1 MVQTIKIFNPK
12 DRPFGWLSNN
22 YRHLMFIDNS
32 RYLTVTN
39 YIYSNMLSTPQY
51 RTILKNSPVNKVY
64 ETYVQL
70 AYDEEVNITRQ
81 AVDEALDAKFN
92 DSEVLAKILLS
103 TGNSEII
110 YNSSNKVLGVNSQ
123 GEGLNLYGNALKQ
136 IRQRLRST
144 VVRQEQEKT
153 DKEYEDALY
162 ETYVAYKELVKAI
175 KNGNTLEEYLNMTPK
190 EVIDAMG
197 FSEALEE
204 NKRLTEEA
212 ITATKLPG
220 EIGDMAKLRLTE
232 LMKVRSELEAQKSNN
247 DTSSYR
253 NRVMSRAPSKEFVIN
268 QLHGRKNIPK
278 VPGRSVRFQ
287 QLREEETDMDRYLDS
302 LKSGKG
308 ITRTTKEN
316 LGEKVDWDKRAKEED
331 LAKLSEYYQQREDE
345 GSSRKTYKR
354 PRMRPTTAPPSEF
367 IVDPN
372 NSKSLIEKEVYEI
385 VNSPKSLVY
394 IVRKQ
399 YLADLQKHQETR
411 REEAIA
417 MAYAKFE
424 LAKNFP
430 DIKPENYK
438 KAIDQQ
444 FQKVGYDTKLSI
456 GSAIFVLY
464 KDDKLPKKLTKAI
477 NSIIRDIVIPS
488 EQDVMMAEQYTIE
501 HSGKEEDAKNVDIYK
516 KPEGQTVVIFAYP
529 NDNMKPEYN
538 ALSPLN
544 DHMFKVN
551 EKLFPTVSHYVIFKL
566 FQNVLNNTTESYSKI
581 LGINA
586 VVGGMN
592 KDNFVSTETATSRLN
607 DTTTIVKMDKL
618 KKYMY
623 VGMNNKFLDRIL
635 QDLLLLTEDAE
646 LVYTDQSDVFLG
658 VGPQG
663 IHGDNEVGKYLM
675 VLRERYREERKDER
689 VEELSTN
696 DITQIIE
703 KDEFF
708 RSWVDMRVSDMC
720 KVIITMK
727 TYLFRKDGKKDIEL
741 TSDFVDSV
749 LDDIYQ
755 PCSNIFSMTDKVTAE
770 VPYYFKVLVL
780 SKPGFSK
787 VSEDIVEILW
797 KRIAVMIYFMIEF
810 SKDKGIQNI
819 RAIIA
824 KLEML
829 VSKGNK
835 CVRILDNELDNCIAS
850 ALINIISGLA
860 EFNSKYSSS
869 NIINKIDVE
878 TAASIIVNRDIANEI
893 EDMVPNLVVEEEDE
907 MKLMDDPQIFE
918 TIDEDEED
926 DQEVFG
932 FGDDDFAQ
940 LSDDEGSPG
949 EKLLSLKELRG
960 TTAPKPVPTKFKV
973 NKIVIGTMDTT
984 KQLNNIQDLFS
995 AMDGI
1000 KHVED
1005 IENVMLSAIETIK
1018 NLRMSAVLKNNRIN
1032 FFATQR

>member
-22 YRHLMFIDNS
+22 YRHLMFIDKN

-70 AYDEEVNITRQ
+70 THEEEVNITRQ
-81 AVDEALDAKFN
+81 AVDEALDVKFN
-92 DSEVLAKILLS
+92 DSEVLMKILLS

-144 VVRQEQEKT
+144 VVRKEQEKT
-153 DKEYEDALY
+153 DKEYNDDLY

-175 KNGNTLEEYLNMTPK
+175 KNGNTLEQYLNMTAK
-190 EVIDAMG
+190 QVIDAMG
-197 FSEALEE
+197 
-204 NKRLTEEA
+204 
-212 ITATKLPG
+212 
-220 EIGDMAKLRLTE
+220 
-232 LMKVRSELEAQKSNN
+232 RS
-247 DTSSYR
+247 T
-253 NRVMSRAPSKEFVIN
+253 VMDRAPSKEFVIG
-268 QLHGRKNIPK
+268 QLHKRENIRK
-278 VPGRSVRFQ
+278 VPGRNVRFQ
-287 QLREEETDMDRYLDS
+287 QLREEQTDMDRYLES
-302 LKSGKG
+302 LNTGKRVNL
-308 ITRTTKEN
+308 TNREN
-316 LGEKVDWDKRAKEED
+316 LGQKVDWDKRAKEED

-345 GSSRKTYKR
+345 GSSRKTFKR
-354 PRMRPTTAPPSEF
+354 PRMRPTTAPPPEF

-372 NSKSLIEKEVYEI
+372 NSNSLIEKEIYEI

-394 IVRKQ
+394 IVRKK
-399 YLADLQKHQETR
+399 YLADLQKHQESR

-417 MAYAKFE
+417 IAYAEFE

-430 DIKPENYK
+430 EIKSENYM
-438 KAIDQQ
+438 KAINQQ
-444 FQKVGYDTKLSI
+444 FEKVGYDTKLRIGNSI
-456 GSAIFVLY
+456 LILY
-464 KDDKLPKKLTKAI
+464 KDDKLPKKLTKVI
-477 NSIIRDIVIPS
+477 DSIIREIVIPS
-488 EQDVMMAEQYTIE
+488 EQDIMTAEQYTIE
-501 HSGKEEDAKNVDIYK
+501 HRDNDEDDKNFNIYK
-516 KPEGQTVVIFAYP
+516 KPEGNIVVIFAYP

-538 ALSPLN
+538 VLSPLN
-544 DHMFKVN
+544 EYMIKVN
-551 EKLFPTVSHYVIFKL
+551 ERLFPTVSHYVIFKL

-592 KDNFVSTETATSRLN
+592 KDNFVSPETATARLY
-607 DTTTIVKMDKL
+607 DTTTIIKMDKL

-623 VGMNNKFLDRIL
+623 VGLNNKFLDRLL
-635 QDLLLLTEDAE
+635 QDLLLLTEDDE
-646 LVYTDQSDVFLG
+646 LVYTDQNDVFLG

-663 IHGDNEVGKYLM
+663 INGDNEVGKYLM
-675 VLRERYREERKDER
+675 VLRERFREERKDER
-689 VEELSTN
+689 IEELSTD

-703 KDEFF
+703 KDQFF
-708 RSWVDMRVSDMC
+708 RAWVDMRISDMC
-720 KVIITMK
+720 KVIVTMK

-749 LDDIYQ
+749 MDDIYQ

-770 VPYYFKVLVL
+770 VPYYFKELVL
-780 SKPGFSK
+780 NKPGFSK

-797 KRIAVMIYFMIEF
+797 KRIAVMIYFMLEF
-810 SKDKGIQNI
+810 SKEKGIQNI
-819 RAIIA
+819 RAIIS
-824 KLEML
+824 KVEML

-850 ALINIISGLA
+850 ALVNIISGLV
-860 EFNSKYSSS
+860 EFNNKYGSN

-893 EDMVPNLVVEEEDE
+893 EDMVPNLVIEEEDE

-918 TIDEDEED
+918 TIDEADEDLE
-926 DQEVFG
+926 QEVFG
-932 FGDDDFAQ
+932 YDDDDFGQ
-940 LSDDEGSPG
+940 LSDDESP
-949 EKLLSLKELRG
+949 
-960 TTAPKPVPTKFKV
+960 TPKPVPNKFKV
-973 NKIVIGTMDTT
+973 NKIIIGTMDTT
-984 KQLNNIQDLFS
+984 KQRNNIQDLFT
-995 AMDGI
+995 AMDDI

-1005 IENVMLSAIETIK
+1005 IQNIMLSAIETIK

>member
-22 YRHLMFIDNS
+22 YRHLMFIDNN

-64 ETYVQL
+64 ETYVQF

-81 AVDEALDAKFN
+81 AIDEALDAKFN
-92 DSEVLAKILLS
+92 NSEVLAKILLS

-162 ETYVAYKELVKAI
+162 ETYVAYKELVKVI

-190 EVIDAMG
+190 EVIDTMG
-197 FSEALEE
+197 
-204 NKRLTEEA
+204 
-212 ITATKLPG
+212 
-220 EIGDMAKLRLTE
+220 
-232 LMKVRSELEAQKSNN
+232 RSEIM
-247 DTSSYR
+247 D
-253 NRVMSRAPSKEFVIN
+253 RAPSKEFVIN

-278 VPGRSVRFQ
+278 VPGRNVRFQ
-287 QLREEETDMDRYLDS
+287 QPREEKTDMDRYLDS
-302 LKSGKG
+302 LRSGKG
-308 ITRTTKEN
+308 FTRTTKEN
-316 LGEKVDWDKRAKEED
+316 LGEKIDWDKRAKEED

-354 PRMRPTTAPPSEF
+354 PRMLPTAAPPPEF

-372 NSKSLIEKEVYEI
+372 NSKSLIEKEIYEI

-399 YLADLQKHQETR
+399 YLADLQKHQVNR
-411 REEAIA
+411 RKEAIA
-417 MAYAKFE
+417 MAYAEFE

-438 KAIDQQ
+438 KAISQQ
-444 FQKVGYDTKLSI
+444 FEKVGYDTKLNI
-456 GSAIFVLY
+456 GNAILVLY

-477 NSIIRDIVIPS
+477 DSIIRDIVIPS

-586 VVGGMN
+586 VVGSMN
-592 KDNFVSTETATSRLN
+592 KDNFVSPETATARLN

-623 VGMNNKFLDRIL
+623 IGMNNKFLDRLL

-675 VLRERYREERKDER
+675 VLRERFREERKDER

-708 RSWVDMRVSDMC
+708 RAWVDMRLTDMC
-720 KVIITMK
+720 KVVITMK

-780 SKPGFSK
+780 GKPGFSK
-787 VSEDIVEILW
+787 VSEDIVETLW

-810 SKDKGIQNI
+810 SKDRGIQNI

-835 CVRILDNELDNCIAS
+835 CVKILDNELDNCIAS

-893 EDMVPNLVVEEEDE
+893 DDMVPNLVVEEEDE

-918 TIDEDEED
+918 TIDEDDEV

-932 FGDDDFAQ
+932 YGDDDDDFAQ
-940 LSDDEGSPG
+940 LSDDEGTTG
-949 EKLLSLKELRG
+949 EKLLSLKELRR
-960 TTAPKPVPTKFKV
+960 TTAPKSAPTRFKV

-1018 NLRMSAVLKNNRIN
+1018 NLRMSAVIKNNRIN

>member
-22 YRHLMFIDNS
+22 YRHLMFIDNN

-70 AYDEEVNITRQ
+70 SYDEEVNITRQ
-81 AVDEALDAKFN
+81 AIDEALDAKFN

-144 VVRQEQEKT
+144 VARQEQEKT

-197 FSEALEE
+197 
-204 NKRLTEEA
+204 
-212 ITATKLPG
+212 
-220 EIGDMAKLRLTE
+220 
-232 LMKVRSELEAQKSNN
+232 RSE
-247 DTSSYR
+247 
-253 NRVMSRAPSKEFVIN
+253 VMSKAPSKEFVIN
-268 QLHGRKNIPK
+268 QLHGRKNIAK
-278 VPGRSVRFQ
+278 VPGRRVRFQ
-287 QLREEETDMDRYLDS
+287 QQREEETDMDRYLDS

-308 ITRTTKEN
+308 ITRTTREN

-345 GSSRKTYKR
+345 GSSRKSYKR
-354 PRMRPTTAPPSEF
+354 PRMRSTPAPPPEF
-367 IVDPN
+367 VVDPN

-417 MAYAKFE
+417 MAYAEFE

-438 KAIDQQ
+438 KAINQQ
-444 FQKVGYDTKLSI
+444 FEKVGYDTKLNI
-456 GSAIFVLY
+456 GSAILVLY

-477 NSIIRDIVIPS
+477 DSILREIVIPS

-501 HSGKEEDAKNVDIYK
+501 HRASEDAKNVDIYK

-529 NDNMKPEYN
+529 NENMKPEYN

-551 EKLFPTVSHYVIFKL
+551 ERLFPTVSHYVIFKL
-566 FQNVLNNTTESYSKI
+566 FHNVLNNTTESYSKI

-592 KDNFVSTETATSRLN
+592 KDNFVSPETATARLN

-623 VGMNNKFLDRIL
+623 VGMNNKFLDRLL

-675 VLRERYREERKDER
+675 VLRERFREERKDER
-689 VEELSTN
+689 IEELGTD

-708 RSWVDMRVSDMC
+708 RAWVDMRVSDMC

-755 PCSNIFSMTDKVTAE
+755 PCSNIFSMTDKITAE

-787 VSEDIVEILW
+787 VSDEIVEILW

-860 EFNSKYSSS
+860 EFNTKYSS
-869 NIINKIDVE
+869 NNVINKIDVE
-878 TAASIIVNRDIANEI
+878 TAASIIVNRDIASEI

-918 TIDEDEED
+918 TIDEDDEA
-926 DQEVFG
+926 DQEIFG
-932 FGDDDFAQ
+932 YGDDDDFGQ

-949 EKLLSLKELRG
+949 EKLLSLRELRG
-960 TTAPKPVPTKFKV
+960 TTGPKSKTTKVKV
-973 NKIVIGTMDTT
+973 NKIIIGTMDTT
-984 KQLNNIQDLFS
+984 KQLNKLQDLFA

-1005 IENVMLSAIETIK
+1005 IENIMLSAIETIK

>member
-22 YRHLMFIDNS
+22 YRHLMFIDKN

-190 EVIDAMG
+190 EVINAMG
-197 FSEALEE
+197 
-204 NKRLTEEA
+204 
-212 ITATKLPG
+212 
-220 EIGDMAKLRLTE
+220 
-232 LMKVRSELEAQKSNN
+232 RSE
-247 DTSSYR
+247 
-253 NRVMSRAPSKEFVIN
+253 VMSRAPSKEFVIN

-287 QLREEETDMDRYLDS
+287 QPREEKTDMDRYLDS
-302 LKSGKG
+302 LTSGKRVNL
-308 ITRTTKEN
+308 TNREN
-316 LGEKVDWDKRAKEED
+316 LGQKVDWDKRAKEED

-345 GSSRKTYKR
+345 GSSRKSYKR
-354 PRMRPTTAPPSEF
+354 PRMRPPTAAPPEF

-399 YLADLQKHQETR
+399 YLVDLQKHQLNR

-417 MAYAKFE
+417 MAYAEFE

-438 KAIDQQ
+438 KAINQQ
-444 FQKVGYDTKLSI
+444 FEKVGYDTKLNI
-456 GSAIFVLY
+456 GNAILVLY

-477 NSIIRDIVIPS
+477 DSIIRDIAIPS
-488 EQDVMMAEQYTIE
+488 EQDVIMAEQYTIE
-501 HSGKEEDAKNVDIYK
+501 HRGDEDAKNVDIYK
-516 KPEGQTVVIFAYP
+516 KSEGQTVVIFAYP

-586 VVGGMN
+586 IVGGMN
-592 KDNFVSTETATSRLN
+592 KDNFVSPETATARLN

-623 VGMNNKFLDRIL
+623 IGMNNKFLDRLL
-635 QDLLLLTEDAE
+635 QDLLILTEDAE

-675 VLRERYREERKDER
+675 VLRERFREERKDER

-708 RSWVDMRVSDMC
+708 RAWVDMRVTDMC
-720 KVIITMK
+720 KVVTTMK

-741 TSDFVDSV
+741 TGDFVDSV
-749 LDDIYQ
+749 MDDIYQ
-755 PCSNIFSMTDKVTAE
+755 PCANIFSMTDKVTAE

-787 VSEDIVEILW
+787 VSEEIVEILW

-810 SKDKGIQNI
+810 SKDRGIQNI

-835 CVRILDNELDNCIAS
+835 CVKILDNELDNCIAS

-878 TAASIIVNRDIANEI
+878 TAASIIVNRDISNEI
-893 EDMVPNLVVEEEDE
+893 EDMVPNFVIEEEDE

-918 TIDEDEED
+918 TIDEADED
-926 DQEVFG
+926 LDQEVFG
-932 FGDDDFAQ
+932 YEDDDFAQ
-940 LSDDEGSPG
+940 LSDDEAP
-949 EKLLSLKELRG
+949 
-960 TTAPKPVPTKFKV
+960 APKPGPTKIKV

-984 KQLNNIQDLFS
+984 KQLNNIQELFS

-1018 NLRMSAVLKNNRIN
+1018 NMRMSVVLKNNRIN

>member
-22 YRHLMFIDNS
+22 YRHLMFIDKN
-32 RYLTVTN
+32 RYLTATN

-70 AYDEEVNITRQ
+70 AYDEEINITRQ

-110 YNSSNKVLGVNSQ
+110 YNSSNKVLGINSQ
-123 GEGLNLYGNALKQ
+123 GEGINLYGNALKQ

-197 FSEALEE
+197 
-204 NKRLTEEA
+204 
-212 ITATKLPG
+212 
-220 EIGDMAKLRLTE
+220 
-232 LMKVRSELEAQKSNN
+232 RSE
-247 DTSSYR
+247 
-253 NRVMSRAPSKEFVIN
+253 VMSRAPSKEFVIN
-268 QLHGRKNIPK
+268 QLHGRNHIAK
-278 VPGRSVRFQ
+278 VPGRNVRFQ
-287 QLREEETDMDRYLDS
+287 QPREEKTEMDRYLDS
-302 LKSGKG
+302 LTSGKRVNL
-308 ITRTTKEN
+308 TNREN
-316 LGEKVDWDKRAKEED
+316 LGQKVDWDKRAKEED
-331 LAKLSEYYQQREDE
+331 LAKLSEYYQQQEDE
-345 GSSRKTYKR
+345 GSSRKSYKR
-354 PRMRPTTAPPSEF
+354 PRMRPTAAPPPEF
-367 IVDPN
+367 IVDPK

-394 IVRKQ
+394 IVRKR
-399 YLADLQKHQETR
+399 YLVDLQKHQVNR

-417 MAYAKFE
+417 MAYAEFE

-438 KAIDQQ
+438 KAVDQQ

-456 GSAIFVLY
+456 GSAILVLY

-477 NSIIRDIVIPS
+477 DSIVREIIIPS
-488 EQDVMMAEQYTIE
+488 EQDVMMAEQYIIE
-501 HSGKEEDAKNVDIYK
+501 HSGDEDAKNIDIYK

-551 EKLFPTVSHYVIFKL
+551 ERLFPTVSHYVIFKL
-566 FQNVLNNTTESYSKI
+566 FQNILNNTTESYSKI

-592 KDNFVSTETATSRLN
+592 KDNFVSPETATARLN

-623 VGMNNKFLDRIL
+623 VGMNNKFLDRLL

-646 LVYTDQSDVFLG
+646 LVYTDQNDVFLG

-663 IHGDNEVGKYLM
+663 IQGDNEVGKYLM
-675 VLRERYREERKDER
+675 VLRERFREERKGER
-689 VEELSTN
+689 VEELSTD

-708 RSWVDMRVSDMC
+708 RAWVDMRVTDMC
-720 KVIITMK
+720 KVVITMK

-741 TSDFVDSV
+741 TGDFVDSV
-749 LDDIYQ
+749 MDDIYQ
-755 PCSNIFSMTDKVTAE
+755 PCANIFSMTDKVTAE

-780 SKPGFSK
+780 NKPGFSN
-787 VSEDIVEILW
+787 VSEEIVEILW

-810 SKDKGIQNI
+810 SKDRGIQNI

-824 KLEML
+824 KLEMF

-835 CVRILDNELDNCIAS
+835 CVKILDNELDNCIAS

-860 EFNSKYSSS
+860 EFNIKYSSS

-878 TAASIIVNRDIANEI
+878 TAASIIVNRDISNEI
-893 EDMVPNLVVEEEDE
+893 EDMVPNLVIEEEDE

-918 TIDEDEED
+918 TIDETDEDLE
-926 DQEVFG
+926 QEVFG
-932 FGDDDFAQ
+932 YDDDFAQ
-940 LSDDEGSPG
+940 LSDDETP
-949 EKLLSLKELRG
+949 
-960 TTAPKPVPTKFKV
+960 APKPGPTKIKI
-973 NKIVIGTMDTT
+973 NKIVIGTMDTS

-995 AMDGI
+995 SMDGI

-1018 NLRMSAVLKNNRIN
+1018 NMRMSAVLKNNRIN

>member
-22 YRHLMFIDNS
+22 YRHLMFIDNN

-175 KNGNTLEEYLNMTPK
+175 KNGNTLEEYINMSPK

-197 FSEALEE
+197 
-204 NKRLTEEA
+204 
-212 ITATKLPG
+212 
-220 EIGDMAKLRLTE
+220 
-232 LMKVRSELEAQKSNN
+232 RSEVL
-247 DTSSYR
+247 
-253 NRVMSRAPSKEFVIN
+253 SRAPSKEFVIN

-278 VPGRSVRFQ
+278 VPGRNVRFQ
-287 QLREEETDMDRYLDS
+287 QPREEQTGMDRYLDS
-302 LKSGKG
+302 LTSGKRVNL
-308 ITRTTKEN
+308 TNREN
-316 LGEKVDWDKRAKEED
+316 LGQKVDWDKRAKEED

-345 GSSRKTYKR
+345 GSSRKSYKR
-354 PRMRPTTAPPSEF
+354 PRMRPTTAPPPEF

-399 YLADLQKHQETR
+399 YLADLQKHQVNR

-417 MAYAKFE
+417 MAYAEFE

-444 FQKVGYDTKLSI
+444 FQKIGYDTRLGIGNSI
-456 GSAIFVLY
+456 LVLY

-477 NSIIRDIVIPS
+477 DSVIREIIIPS

-501 HSGKEEDAKNVDIYK
+501 HSSKEEAKNINIYK

-551 EKLFPTVSHYVIFKL
+551 ERLFPTVSHYVIFKL

-592 KDNFVSTETATSRLN
+592 KDNFVSPETATARLN
-607 DTTTIVKMDKL
+607 DTTTIIKMDKL

-623 VGMNNKFLDRIL
+623 IGMNNKFLDRLL
-635 QDLLLLTEDAE
+635 QDLLILTEDAE
-646 LVYTDQSDVFLG
+646 LVYTDQNDVFLG

-675 VLRERYREERKDER
+675 VLRERFRKERKDER

-708 RSWVDMRVSDMC
+708 RAWVDMRVTDMC
-720 KVIITMK
+720 KVVTTMK

-741 TSDFVDSV
+741 TGDFVDSV
-749 LDDIYQ
+749 MDDIYQ
-755 PCSNIFSMTDKVTAE
+755 PCANIFSMTDKVTAE

-787 VSEDIVEILW
+787 VSEEIVEILW

-810 SKDKGIQNI
+810 SKDRGIQNI

-835 CVRILDNELDNCIAS
+835 CVKILDNELDNCIAS

-878 TAASIIVNRDIANEI
+878 TAASIIVNRDISNEI
-893 EDMVPNLVVEEEDE
+893 EDMVPNLVIEEEDE

-918 TIDEDEED
+918 TIDEADED
-926 DQEVFG
+926 LDQEVFG
-932 FGDDDFAQ
+932 YEDDDFAQ
-940 LSDDEGSPG
+940 LSDDEAP
-949 EKLLSLKELRG
+949 
-960 TTAPKPVPTKFKV
+960 APKPGPTKIKV

-984 KQLNNIQDLFS
+984 KQLNNIQELFS

-1018 NLRMSAVLKNNRIN
+1018 NMRMSVVLKNNRIN

>member
-22 YRHLMFIDNS
+22 YRHLMFIDKN

-70 AYDEEVNITRQ
+70 THEEEINVTRQ

-92 DSEVLAKILLS
+92 DSEVLTKILLS

-144 VVRQEQEKT
+144 VVRKEQEKT
-153 DKEYEDALY
+153 DKEYNDDLY

-175 KNGNTLEEYLNMTPK
+175 KNGNTLEQYLNMTAK
-190 EVIDAMG
+190 QVIDAMG
-197 FSEALEE
+197 
-204 NKRLTEEA
+204 
-212 ITATKLPG
+212 
-220 EIGDMAKLRLTE
+220 
-232 LMKVRSELEAQKSNN
+232 RS
-247 DTSSYR
+247 T
-253 NRVMSRAPSKEFVIN
+253 VMDRAPSKEFVIG
-268 QLHGRKNIPK
+268 QLHKRENIPK
-278 VPGRSVRFQ
+278 VPGRNVRFQ
-287 QLREEETDMDRYLDS
+287 KLREEQTDMDRYLDS
-302 LKSGKG
+302 LNSGK
-308 ITRTTKEN
+308 RVN
-316 LGEKVDWDKRAKEED
+316 LTNKYTLGQKVDWDKKAKEED

-345 GSSRKTYKR
+345 GSSRKTFKR
-354 PRMRPTTAPPSEF
+354 PRMRPATAPPPEF

-372 NSKSLIEKEVYEI
+372 NSKSLIEKEIYEI

-394 IVRKQ
+394 IVRKK
-399 YLADLQKHQETR
+399 YLVDLQKHQESR

-417 MAYAKFE
+417 MAYAEFE

-430 DIKPENYK
+430 DIEPENYM
-438 KAIDQQ
+438 KAINQQ
-444 FQKVGYDTKLSI
+444 FQKVGYDTKLRIGNSI
-456 GSAIFVLY
+456 LVLY
-464 KDDKLPKKLTKAI
+464 KDDKLPKKLTKVI
-477 NSIIRDIVIPS
+477 DSIIREIVIPS
-488 EQDVMMAEQYTIE
+488 EQDIMTAEQYTIE
-501 HSGKEEDAKNVDIYK
+501 HRDNDEDDKNFNIYK
-516 KPEGQTVVIFAYP
+516 KPEGNIVVIFAYP

-538 ALSPLN
+538 VLSPLN
-544 DHMFKVN
+544 DYMIKVN
-551 EKLFPTVSHYVIFKL
+551 ERLFPTISHYVIFKL
-566 FQNVLNNTTESYSKI
+566 FQNILNNTTESYSKI

-586 VVGGMN
+586 VVGSMN
-592 KDNFVSTETATSRLN
+592 KDNFVSPETATARLY

-623 VGMNNKFLDRIL
+623 VGLNNKFLDRLL

-646 LVYTDQSDVFLG
+646 LVYTDQNDVFLG

-663 IHGDNEVGKYLM
+663 INGDNEVGKYLM
-675 VLRERYREERKDER
+675 VLRDRFREERKDER
-689 VEELSTN
+689 IEELSTD

-703 KDEFF
+703 KDQFF
-708 RSWVDMRVSDMC
+708 RAWVDMRVSDMC

-741 TSDFVDSV
+741 TDDFVDSV
-749 LDDIYQ
+749 MDDIYQ

-770 VPYYFKVLVL
+770 VPYYFKALVL
-780 SKPGFSK
+780 SKPGFSN
-787 VSEDIVEILW
+787 VNGDIVEILW

-810 SKDKGIQNI
+810 SKEKGIQNI
-819 RAIIA
+819 RAIIS
-824 KLEML
+824 KVEML

-850 ALINIISGLA
+850 ALVNIISGLV
-860 EFNSKYSSS
+860 EFNNKYGS
-869 NIINKIDVE
+869 NNVINKIDVE

-893 EDMVPNLVVEEEDE
+893 EEMVPNLVVEEEEE

-918 TIDEDEED
+918 TIDEADEDLE
-926 DQEVFG
+926 QEVIG
-932 FGDDDFAQ
+932 YDDDDFAQ
-940 LSDDEGSPG
+940 LSDDESP
-949 EKLLSLKELRG
+949 
-960 TTAPKPVPTKFKV
+960 APNTVPTKIKV
-973 NKIVIGTMDTT
+973 NKIIIGTMDTT
-984 KQLNNIQDLFS
+984 KQRTNIQDLFT
-995 AMDGI
+995 AMDDI

-1005 IENVMLSAIETIK
+1005 IENIMLSAIETIK